1 MKSKLIGLLI
11 CIMLLTILFAA
22 AKPAT
27 KIELN
32 PSSKTQTTSS
42 IMVDVPIWEIGN
54 TWTYQ
59 VNDLSINY
67 TTETQSVLLY
77 GSITELPLEVTNTTG
92 DFYTLSFATT
102 MNGIGYITA
111 NPSEGPVN
119 VSVTFSDLA
128 IQGTLQVEKSTLGI
142 KNIAFSFD
150 NQKIAFNMINQP
162 YITLPDWLHT
172 ISAKFTSNIDIH
184 SDISVALLSFP
195 LFTGMY
201 WDLLAT
207 NISVNGKLQS
217 FLFNVLHFLNNFA
230 KLFGLDFLP
239 VEIAEL
245 LPIIDFNQALT
256 NYLGTNVFQVPGFA
270 GLFFCPATES
280 ISVPAGTYDA
290 YNISLM
296 GGIGQCYYAPDAGNV
311 IQLKG
316 NFQDIIPFV
325 QSIDL
330 VLLST
335 TYN

>member
-11 CIMLLTILFAA
+11 CIMLLTTLLAA

-32 PSSKTQTTSS
+32 PTSKTQTAVST
-42 IMVDVPIWEIGN
+42 MVDVPVWKIGD

-59 VNDLSINY
+59 INDISINY
-67 TTETQSVLLY
+67 TTGTQSVLLY
-77 GSITELPLEVTNTTG
+77 GSITELPLEVTNATG

-111 NPSEGPVN
+111 NSSDGPVN

-128 IQGTLQVEKSTLGI
+128 IQGILQIEKSTLGI

-150 NQKIAFNMINQP
+150 NQKITFNMIDQP
-162 YITLPDWLHT
+162 YIPLPDWLHK

-217 FLFNVLHFLNNFA
+217 FFFNVLYFINNFA

-270 GLFFCPATES
+270 GLFFCPATEN

-296 GGIGQCYYAPDAGNV
+296 GGIGQCYYAPTAGN
-311 IQLKG
+311 IIELKG

-325 QSIDL
+325 QSVDL

-335 TYN
+335 TYS

>member
-1 MKSKLIGLLI
+1 
-11 CIMLLTILFAA
+11 MLLTTLFAA

-32 PSSKTQTTSS
+32 PSSKTQTASS

-217 FLFNVLHFLNNFA
+217 FLFNVLNFLNNFA